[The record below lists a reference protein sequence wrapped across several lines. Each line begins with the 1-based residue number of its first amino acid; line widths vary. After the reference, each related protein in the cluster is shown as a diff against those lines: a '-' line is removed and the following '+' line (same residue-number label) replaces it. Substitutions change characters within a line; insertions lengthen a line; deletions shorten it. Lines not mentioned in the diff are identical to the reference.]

1 MSKNLNKKQ
10 LDHIQKKTKEAAL
23 EAIKGSFESPEFQ
36 NLGDDELGDVAGGGV
51 AEAVAS
57 GAASGVAAAIV
68 TSMIPGPGIPG

>member
-10 LDHIQKKTKEAAL
+10 LEHIQMKSQEAAL
-23 EAIKGSFESPEFQ
+23 KAVKGTFESPEFQ

-51 AEAVAS
+51 VEAVAS
-57 GAASGVAAAIV
+57 GVASGVAGAIV